1 MKKLIILII
10 MITIITGC
18 SCGKKEKLDKVTC
31 ELVSDQ
37 SASGYVAHN
46 TYEIYSNKDIVR
58 KVSVEEKYESKE
70 KSMLEFFEEELNK
83 QYKKAKEQYNGYEYS
98 VKKEDNSVISK
109 VEIDYK
115 KVDLEKFIKE
125 NPAMKSYA
133 NDKNELTKDGI
144 IQMYKNM
151 GAECK

>member
-1 MKKLIILII
+1 MKKIIILII
-10 MITIITGC
+10 MITIVTGC

-37 SASGYVAHN
+37 SASGYVAYN

-58 KVSVEEKYESKE
+58 KVSVEEKYESKDKTILDYFE
-70 KSMLEFFEEELNK
+70 KELDR
-83 QYKKAKEQYNGYEYS
+83 QYKNAKEQYKGYEYKI
-98 VKKEDNSVISK
+98 KKEDNSVVSNVK
-109 VEIDYK
+109 IDYK
-115 KVDLEKFIKE
+115 KVDLEKFIKD